1 VGGHSRLSL
10 HLNHCYRVRTS
21 EAGSTTE
28 TADLS
33 TKLSTAISTGSLA
46 HRAAGGGCAICCCRC
61 RINSVGRPA
70 PDRPGHA
77 AGATG
82 ESSTPPRGDAVSR
95 RQRHA
100 DRELSGTA
108 DVVTRLTSEYRPRLI
123 DPGLWLQLPRA
134 GEPASRACS
143 PPYASKV
150 QVLSSEV
157 GMPVS
162 AGRGPKSQVRSSRF
176 GARVRSSEVR
186 GPGSDI
192 RSPGGRCSAARH
204 RGDLPCCAGTDIRS
218 ICLKTP
224 ASMFSLAA

>member
-1 VGGHSRLSL
+1 MLLSMPHQL
-10 HLNHCYRVRTS
+10 CRATS
-21 EAGSTTE
+21 A
-28 TADLS
+28 
-33 TKLSTAISTGSLA
+33 
-46 HRAAGGGCAICCCRC
+46 
-61 RINSVGRPA
+61 RPS
-70 PDRPGHA
+70 GNA
-77 AGATG
+77 AGAIG

-108 DVVTRLTSEYRPRLI
+108 DDVTRLTSEYRPRLI

-134 GEPASRACS
+134 GEPASRVCS
-143 PPYASKV
+143 PPHASKV

-176 GARVRSSEVR
+176 GARGRSSEVR

-192 RSPGGRCSAARH
+192 RTPGGEMFCRRAPSGPSLLRRDRH
-204 RGDLPCCAGTDIRS
+204 PVNQ
-218 ICLKTP
+218 P
-224 ASMFSLAA
+224 